1 MYGQLAL
8 RATGAADGTHLRRSA
23 PCRNRSTADA
33 ARIFYGLALVT
44 QGQFF
49 LPGSVLRYFLPSFR
63 SASITVT
70 RPDREVDGHSGR
82 GPSCPHASGCAL
94 EPWVGESLAVTTR

>member
-1 MYGQLAL
+1 MYGQLSL

-33 ARIFYGLALVT
+33 ARIFYGLAQNT

-49 LPGSVLRYFLPSFR
+49 PPSL
-63 SASITVT
+63 
-70 RPDREVDGHSGR
+70 DR
-82 GPSCPHASGCAL
+82 A
-94 EPWVGESLAVTTR
+94 